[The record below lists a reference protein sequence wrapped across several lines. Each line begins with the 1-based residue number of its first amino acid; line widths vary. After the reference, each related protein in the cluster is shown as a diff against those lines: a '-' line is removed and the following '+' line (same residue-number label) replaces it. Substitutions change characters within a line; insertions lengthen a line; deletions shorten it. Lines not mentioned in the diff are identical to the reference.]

1 MPRPPALPPE
11 QKVTIVLAVL
21 AGETTAAEAARTA
34 GVTDQAIYNW
44 KRRFVTAGRNGLE
57 TGLDQASQRERQ
69 LLGEVAEL
77 KQALGDS
84 YLQLRSIRAS
94 MLSARTASPGRVN
107 QGALASARGA

>member
-21 AGETTAAEAARTA
+21 SGETTAAEAARSA

-44 KRRFVTAGRNGLE
+44 KRRFVTAGRSGLE
-57 TGLDQASQRERQ
+57 TGLDQAGQREKQ

-84 YLQLRSIRAS
+84 YLQLRAIRAS
-94 MLSARTASPGRVN
+94 MLSARAGTPGRPHPA
-107 QGALASARGA
+107 ALASARGA